1 MLQLNDLKK
10 DIEVKLEGMMKMYE
24 KEIVTTEMIQIHQNI
39 KDKRAVIL

>member
-24 KEIVTTEMIQIHQNI
+24 KEIVTSEMIQVHQNI
-39 KDKRAVIL
+39 KDKRTVIL